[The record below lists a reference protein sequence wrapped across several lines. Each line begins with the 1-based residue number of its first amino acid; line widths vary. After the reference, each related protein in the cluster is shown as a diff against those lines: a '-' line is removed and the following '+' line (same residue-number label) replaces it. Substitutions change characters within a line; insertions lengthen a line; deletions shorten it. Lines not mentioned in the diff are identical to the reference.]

1 MLITILFTL
10 YSLFGDDFRNAF
22 AAKSSDPFFDALMLL
37 CLIFFSV
44 EVIVASIFT
53 DGYIFGFYFWL
64 DLIATLSI
72 LMDINW
78 LFQKFTKNSDF
89 SVSNAQQASSLAR
102 SGRAARIGTRAAR
115 IARVVRLVRLIR
127 IVKLYKSG

>member
-1 MLITILFTL
+1 
-10 YSLFGDDFRNAF
+10 
-22 AAKSSDPFFDALMLL
+22 MLL

-53 DGYIFGFYFWL
+53 DNYIFVFYFWL

-115 IARVVRLVRLIR
+115 IARVVRLVRLVR